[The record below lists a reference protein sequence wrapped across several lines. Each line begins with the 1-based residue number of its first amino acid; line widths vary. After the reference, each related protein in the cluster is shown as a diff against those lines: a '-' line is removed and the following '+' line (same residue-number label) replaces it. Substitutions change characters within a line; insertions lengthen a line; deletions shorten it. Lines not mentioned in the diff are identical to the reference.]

1 MPTVSANLMNARF
14 VSTVVVELVAA
25 RNVLAADKAGDS
37 DPYITFVVEGAAD
50 QKKLK
55 SKVVPDNVNPEW
67 NQVSAA
73 RPSKKATHVTTTRL
87 ARNLTSTYFA
97 IILCLRVARARETL
111 HV

>member
-1 MPTVSANLMNARF
+1 MTCYARAVSTFAPTVPANLMNARF

-37 DPYITFVVEGAAD
+37 DPYVTFVVEGAAD

-67 NQVSAA
+67 NQVSEA
-73 RPSKKATHVTTTRL
+73 RKQESYPRDKDLLGPQSYKHI
-87 ARNLTSTYFA
+87 F
-97 IILCLRVARARETL
+97 CD
-111 HV
+111 